1 MTTVLISKENDK
13 VMIIPIL
20 CHDNVGFNYKVVET
34 KRIFKSE
41 KGAIKNARKLLKK
54 KRGTHVKIKRT
65 RRNPVKI
72 KRRRTK

>member
-20 CHDNVGFNYKVVET
+20 CHDNDGFNYKVVET

-54 KRGTHVKIKRT
+54 KRGIHVKRT
-65 RRNPVKI
+65 RTVLVKI

>member
-20 CHDNVGFNYKVVET
+20 CHDNDGFNYKVVET

-54 KRGTHVKIKRT
+54 KRGIHVKRT
-65 RRNPVKI
+65 RTVPVKI